1 MNKLLTFLFGRLP
14 IGWLQLTH
22 SRGRFIAAVAG
33 VAFANLLVFMQ
44 LGIMGALNTSTVA
57 PYAMLNADIILSSE
71 DGNTLTDDG
80 HIPRARM
87 FQALGVAGV
96 NDATPLFIGNLPFT
110 LKDGSS
116 VSLLSFG
123 MDVAKPDFTTPDIA
137 ASLDRLSIENTALL
151 DKETR
156 GMPQSVIED
165 LAQGRP
171 FSFET
176 GGDTLQAIG
185 TMEVGGGF
193 LADGM
198 MMMSDQ
204 TFLRVFPN
212 RNSGAPNH
220 ILIQTDDGISIDT
233 VLTRLQNILPAN
245 NLRIQS
251 VTGSAANDLAYM
263 STERPTG
270 IIFGFGVFMGILVG
284 LVIVY
289 QVLSTDVADHLREY
303 ATFKAM
309 GYGQPFFLGIVFEEA
324 IILAVLGFV
333 PGFLVSMALYAGL
346 VSVTGLPVAMNAS
359 RAILV
364 FLGTLT
370 ACTVSGAIA
379 TRRLANADPAD
390 LF

>member
-1 MNKLLTFLFGRLP
+1 MSRLLTLLFGRLP

-22 SRGRFIAAVAG
+22 SRGRFVAAVAG

-44 LGIMGALNTSTVA
+44 LGIMGALNSSTIA
-57 PYAMLNADIILSSE
+57 PYALLNADIILSSE
-71 DGNTLTDDG
+71 DGNTLTDGG

-96 NDATPLFIGNLPFT
+96 TDATPLFIGNVPFT
-110 LKDGSS
+110 LEDGSS

-123 MDVAKPDFTTPDIA
+123 TDIAKPDFSAPDISP
-137 ASLDRLSIENTALL
+137 SLARLSVENTVLL
-151 DKETR
+151 DEGTR
-156 GMPQSVIED
+156 GMPASVIANLMD
-165 LAQGRP
+165 GGR

-176 GGDTLQAIG
+176 GGNTLTAIG
-185 TMEVGGGF
+185 TMDVGGGF

-198 MMMSDQ
+198 MVMSDQ
-204 TFLRVFPN
+204 TFLRVFPS
-212 RNSGAPNH
+212 RASGAPNH
-220 ILIQTDDGISIDT
+220 ILIHTADGVSIDA
-233 VLTRLQNILPAN
+233 VVARLKDALPSG

-251 VTGSAANDLAYM
+251 MTGSASNDLAYM
-263 STERPTG
+263 ATERPTG

-324 IILAVLGFV
+324 IILAVFGFV
-333 PGFLVSMALYAGL
+333 PGFFVSLGLYAGL
-346 VSVTGLPVAMNAS
+346 VSFTGLPVEMDAS
-359 RAILV
+359 RATIV
-364 FLGTLT
+364 FFGTLA
-370 ACTVSGAIA
+370 ACSISGAIA

>member
-1 MNKLLTFLFGRLP
+1 MSRLLTLLFGRLP

-22 SRGRFIAAVAG
+22 SRGRFVAAIAG

-44 LGIMGALNTSTVA
+44 LGIMGALNSSTVA
-57 PYAMLNADIILSSE
+57 PYGLLNADIILSSE
-71 DGNTLTDDG
+71 DGNTLTDGG

-87 FQALGVAGV
+87 FQALGVAGIV
-96 NDATPLFIGNLPFT
+96 EATPLFIGNLPFT
-110 LKDGSS
+110 LEDGSS

-123 MDVAKPDFTTPDIA
+123 MDVAKPYFAAPAIA
-137 ASLDRLSIENTALL
+137 ATFDQLSLESTALL
-151 DKETR
+151 DEGTR
-156 GMPQSVIED
+156 GMPASIIDV
-165 LAQGRP
+165 LTAGGK

-176 GGDTLQAIG
+176 GGNTLTAIG
-185 TMEVGGGF
+185 AMTVGGGF

-198 MMMSDQ
+198 MVMSDQ
-204 TFLRVFPN
+204 TFLREFPN
-212 RNSGAPNH
+212 RASGAPNH
-220 ILIQTDDGISIDT
+220 ILIRTGDGVSINA
-233 VLTRLQNILPAN
+233 VLARLKATLPQG

-251 VTGSAANDLAYM
+251 MEGSAASDLAYM
-263 STERPTG
+263 STQRPTG

-324 IILAVLGFV
+324 IILAVFGFI
-333 PGFLVSMALYAGL
+333 PGFFVSLGLYAGL
-346 VSVTGLPVAMNAS
+346 VSFTGLPVEMTVG
-359 RAILV
+359 RAIIV
-364 FLGTLT
+364 FLGTL
-370 ACTVSGAIA
+370 AASSLSGAIA

>member
-1 MNKLLTFLFGRLP
+1 MNRLLTLLFGRLP

-22 SRGRFIAAVAG
+22 SRGRFFAAVAG

-44 LGIMGALNTSTVA
+44 LGIMGALNSSTVA
-57 PYAMLNADIILSSE
+57 PYAILDADIILSSL
-71 DGNTLTDDG
+71 DGNTLTDGG
-80 HIPRARM
+80 HIPRAMM
-87 FQALGVAGV
+87 FQALGLAGV
-96 NDATPLFIGNLPFT
+96 KDATPLYIGNLPFT
-110 LKDGSS
+110 LEDGSS

-123 MDVAKPDFTTPDIA
+123 MDVAKPSFATPTIGV
-137 ASLDRLSIENTALL
+137 SLEQLSLESTVLL
-151 DKETR
+151 DKGTR
-156 GMPQSVIED
+156 GMPASVIDE
-165 LAQGRP
+165 LIAGGR

-176 GGDTLQAIG
+176 GGNTLTAIG
-185 TMEVGGGF
+185 TMDVGGGF

-198 MMMSDQ
+198 MIMSDQ
-204 TFLRVFPN
+204 TFLRVFPK
-212 RNSGAPNH
+212 RTSSAPNH
-220 ILIQTDDGISIDT
+220 ILIHTGDGVSVDAVIARMKDA
-233 VLTRLQNILPAN
+233 LPN
-245 NLRIQS
+245 GNLRIQS
-251 VTGSAANDLAYM
+251 MSASAANDLAYM

-324 IILAVLGFV
+324 IILAVFGFI
-333 PGFLVSMALYAGL
+333 PGFLVSVGLYAGL
-346 VSVTGLPVAMNAS
+346 VSVTGLPVEMDAS

-364 FLGTLT
+364 FLGTLA
-370 ACTVSGAIA
+370 ACSLSGAIA